1 MRIIALLFL
10 SFGVLTVSKALAQQ
24 LYSISGTVK
33 DNKGE
38 TLPGANVLL
47 SGYQKGAVAD
57 NQGKYTIAQLK
68 PGNYDILVQMI
79 GFLPANAN
87 VIVNDKSVV
96 VNITMKESV
105 NQLKEV
111 VIRTDPYRKQ
121 RLEIFKANFIG
132 TSPNAAK
139 SKIINPHV
147 IRFDYD
153 RDTRTLNA
161 SADEFIIV
169 ENKAL
174 GYRIK
179 YLLKYF
185 EKNDKLNLVMY
196 YGYPSFEDL
205 ATSKS
210 KQRQYKRTR
219 DEAYL
224 GSPQHFFTSLFDNT
238 SNPSGFIIN
247 KMQSKPNPKKLPDS
261 VLDEKIKLFSQIAVR
276 GASITAN
283 SRDSLAHYNRIK
295 REPDSIDVLSRAG
308 VLTDTLVKREV
319 NNLKWINFT
328 DKLYVIY
335 TAEKEPK
342 EYSKQ
347 SSYKV
352 NRPLDLASSQVS
364 IIHQLK
370 TPIAF
375 YQNGLVF
382 DPSSLLFEGYWGY
395 EKVADMVPMD
405 YFTSTSP

>member
-1 MRIIALLFL
+1 MKITALLFL
-10 SFGVLTVSKALAQQ
+10 SFGVLTASKALAQQ

-47 SGYQKGAVAD
+47 SGYQKGAVTD

-87 VIVNDKSVV
+87 VIVNNKSVV
-96 VNITMKESV
+96 VDISMKEQV

-132 TSPNAAK
+132 TSPNATK
-139 SKIINPHV
+139 SKIINPDV

-153 RDTRTLNA
+153 QDTRILNA

-210 KQRQYKRTR
+210 KQRQYKHTR

-224 GSPQHFFTSLFDNT
+224 GSPQHFFTTLFDNT
-238 SNPSGFIIN
+238 SKPSGFIIN
-247 KMQSKPNPKKLPDS
+247 KMQGKPNPKKLPDS

-283 SRDSLAHYNRIK
+283 TRDSLAYYNRIK
-295 REPDSIDVLSRAG
+295 REPDSIDVLNRAE

-319 NNLKWINFT
+319 SNLKWINFT

-347 SSYKV
+347 PSYKV

-405 YFTSTSP
+405 YISPK

>member
-1 MRIIALLFL
+1 
-10 SFGVLTVSKALAQQ
+10 
-24 LYSISGTVK
+24 
-33 DNKGE
+33 
-38 TLPGANVLL
+38 
-47 SGYQKGAVAD
+47 
-57 NQGKYTIAQLK
+57 
-68 PGNYDILVQMI
+68 
-79 GFLPANAN
+79 
-87 VIVNDKSVV
+87 
-96 VNITMKESV
+96 
-105 NQLKEV
+105 

-132 TSPNAAK
+132 TSPNATK
-139 SKIINPHV
+139 SKIINPDV

-153 RDTRTLNA
+153 QDTRILNA

-210 KQRQYKRTR
+210 KQRQYKHTR

-224 GSPQHFFTSLFDNT
+224 GSPQHFFTTLFDNT
-238 SNPSGFIIN
+238 SKPSGFIIN
-247 KMQSKPNPKKLPDS
+247 KMQGKPNPKKLPDS

-283 SRDSLAHYNRIK
+283 TRDSLAYYNRIK
-295 REPDSIDVLSRAG
+295 REPDSIDVLNRAE

-319 NNLKWINFT
+319 SNLKWINFT

-347 SSYKV
+347 PSYKV

-405 YFTSTSP
+405 YISPK

>member
-1 MRIIALLFL
+1 
-10 SFGVLTVSKALAQQ
+10 
-24 LYSISGTVK
+24 
-33 DNKGE
+33 
-38 TLPGANVLL
+38 
-47 SGYQKGAVAD
+47 
-57 NQGKYTIAQLK
+57 
-68 PGNYDILVQMI
+68 
-79 GFLPANAN
+79 
-87 VIVNDKSVV
+87 
-96 VNITMKESV
+96 
-105 NQLKEV
+105 
-111 VIRTDPYRKQ
+111 
-121 RLEIFKANFIG
+121 
-132 TSPNAAK
+132 
-139 SKIINPHV
+139 V

-153 RDTRTLNA
+153 KDTRILNA

-205 ATSKS
+205 ATSRS
-210 KQRQYKRTR
+210 KQRQYKRAR

-224 GSPQHFFTSLFDNT
+224 GSPQHFFSTLFDNT
-238 SNPSGFIIN
+238 SKSSSFIIN
-247 KMQSKPNPKKLPDS
+247 KMQGKPNPKKLPDS
-261 VLDEKIKLFSQIAVR
+261 ILSEKIKLFSQIAVR
-276 GASITAN
+276 GASVTA
-283 SRDSLAHYNRIK
+283 SSKDSLAYYNRIK
-295 REPDSIDVLSRAG
+295 REPDSIDVLNRAE

-319 NNLKWINFT
+319 SNLKWISFT
-328 DKLYVIY
+328 DKLYVTY
-335 TAEKEPK
+335 TAEKESK

-352 NRPLDLASSQVS
+352 NRPMDLASSQVS

-370 TPIAF
+370 NPIAF

-405 YFTSTSP
+405 YFTSTSQ

>member
-1 MRIIALLFL
+1 MKIITLLFL
-10 SFGVLTVSKALAQQ
+10 SFGVLTASKALAQQ

-87 VIVNDKSVV
+87 AIVNNKSVV
-96 VNITMKESV
+96 VDITMKESV

-224 GSPQHFFTSLFDNT
+224 GSPQHFFTTLFDNT
-238 SNPSGFIIN
+238 SGPGGFIIN

-283 SRDSLAHYNRIK
+283 SRDSLAYYNRIK
-295 REPDSIDVLSRAG
+295 REPDSVDVLNRAA
-308 VLTDTLVKREV
+308 VLADTLVKREV

-352 NRPLDLASSQVS
+352 SRPLDLASSQVS

-405 YFTSTSP
+405 YISPR

>member
-1 MRIIALLFL
+1 MRIIILLFL
-10 SFGVLTVSKALAQQ
+10 SFGVLTGSNALAQQ
-24 LYSISGTVK
+24 LYSISGTIK

-68 PGNYDILVQMI
+68 PGNYDVLVQMI
-79 GFLPANAN
+79 GFLPANVN

-96 VNITMKESV
+96 VDITMKESV

-111 VIRTDPYRKQ
+111 VIRTDPYRQ
-121 RLEIFKANFIG
+121 RWLEIFKANFIG

-139 SKIINPHV
+139 SKIINPDV

-153 RDTRTLNA
+153 KDTRTLNA
-161 SADEFIIV
+161 AADEFIIV

-174 GYRIK
+174 GYRIR

-210 KQRQYKRTR
+210 KQRQYKRKR

-224 GSPQHFFTSLFDNT
+224 GSPQHFFAALFDNT
-238 SNPSGFIIN
+238 SKPRGFIIN
-247 KMQSKPNPKKLPDS
+247 KMLSKPNPKKLPDS
-261 VLDEKIKLFSQIAVR
+261 VLNEKIKLFSQIAVR
-276 GASITAN
+276 GANITAN
-283 SRDSLAHYNRIK
+283 SKDSLAYYNRIK
-295 REPDSIDVLSRAG
+295 REPDSVDVLSR
-308 VLTDTLVKREV
+308 VEVMTDTLVKREV
-319 NNLKWINFT
+319 SNLRWIDFT

-335 TAEKEPK
+335 TAEKESK
-342 EYSKQ
+342 EYNKQ

-352 NRPLDLASSQVS
+352 NRPMDLASSQVS
-364 IIHQLK
+364 VIHQLK

>member
-1 MRIIALLFL
+1 MRIIVLLFL
-10 SFGVLTVSKALAQQ
+10 SFGVLTASKSPAQQ
-24 LYSISGTVK
+24 LYSISGTIK

-79 GFLPANAN
+79 GFQPANAN
-87 VIVNDKSVV
+87 VVVNDKSVV
-96 VNITMKESV
+96 VDIIMKESV

-139 SKIINPHV
+139 SKIINPDV

-169 ENKAL
+169 ENNAL

-185 EKNDKLNLVMY
+185 EKNDRLNLVMY

-210 KQRQYKRTR
+210 KQRQYKHAR

-224 GSPQHFFTSLFDNT
+224 GSPQHFFTTLFDNT
-238 SNPSGFIIN
+238 SKPSGFIIN
-247 KMQSKPNPKKLPDS
+247 KMQGKPNPKKLPDS
-261 VLDEKIKLFSQIAVR
+261 LLDEKIKLFSQIAVR
-276 GASITAN
+276 GASISAN
-283 SRDSLAHYNRIK
+283 TRDSLAYYNRIK
-295 REPDSIDVLSRAG
+295 REPDSIDVLNRAE

-319 NNLKWINFT
+319 SNLKWINFT

-405 YFTSTSP
+405 YISPK

>member
-1 MRIIALLFL
+1 MRTIITLFL
-10 SFGVLTVSKALAQQ
+10 SIAILTGSNASARQ

-33 DNKGE
+33 DSKGE

-47 SGYQKGAVAD
+47 SGYQKGAVAN
-57 NQGKYTIAQLK
+57 NQGKYTISELK
-68 PGNYDILVQMI
+68 PGNYDVLVQMI
-79 GFLPANAN
+79 GFLPANVN
-87 VIVNDKSVV
+87 VIVNDKSIVTD
-96 VNITMKESV
+96 ITMKESI

-111 VIRTDPYRKQ
+111 VIRTDPYRQQ
-121 RLEIFKANFIG
+121 RLQIFKDSFIG

-139 SKIINPHV
+139 SEIINPNV

-153 RDTRTLNA
+153 DETHTLQA

-174 GYRIK
+174 GYRVK

-185 EKNDKLNLVMY
+185 ERNDRMNLVMF

-205 ATSKS
+205 ATSKT
-210 KQRQYKRTR
+210 KQRQYKLKR

-224 GSPQHFFTSLFDNT
+224 GSPQHFFATLFSNT
-238 SNPSGFIIN
+238 SKSSGFIIN
-247 KMQSKPNPKKLPDS
+247 KMLRKPNPTKLPDS
-261 VLDEKIKLFSQIAVR
+261 ILDEKIKLFSQIAVR
-276 GASITAN
+276 GASLSAN
-283 SRDSLAHYNRIK
+283 SKDSLAYYSRIK
-295 REPDSIDVLSRAG
+295 RAPDSVDVLSRTE
-308 VLTDTLVKREV
+308 VSTDTLVKREV
-319 NNLKWINFT
+319 SNLRWINFR
-328 DKLYVIY
+328 DKLYIIY
-335 TAEKEPK
+335 TAEKESK
-342 EYSKQ
+342 AYSKQ
-347 SSYKV
+347 SAYKV
-352 NRPLDLASSQVS
+352 SRPMDLASSQVS

-395 EKVADMVPMD
+395 EKVSDMVPMD

>member
-1 MRIIALLFL
+1 MRIIVLLFL
-10 SFGVLTVSKALAQQ
+10 SFGVLTALKAPAQQ
-24 LYSISGTVK
+24 LYSISGTIK

-57 NQGKYTIAQLK
+57 NQGKYTITQLK

-79 GFLPANAN
+79 GFQPANAN
-87 VIVNDKSVV
+87 VVVNDKSVV
-96 VNITMKESV
+96 VDIIMKESV

-139 SKIINPHV
+139 SKIINPDV

-169 ENKAL
+169 ENNAL

-185 EKNDKLNLVMY
+185 EKNDRLNLVMY

-210 KQRQYKRTR
+210 KQRQYKHTR

-224 GSPQHFFTSLFDNT
+224 GSPQHFFTTLFDNT
-238 SNPSGFIIN
+238 SKPSGFIIN
-247 KMQSKPNPKKLPDS
+247 KMQGRPNPKKLPDS

-283 SRDSLAHYNRIK
+283 TRDSLAYYNRIK
-295 REPDSIDVLSRAG
+295 REPDSIDLLDRAE
-308 VLTDTLVKREV
+308 VSTDTLVKREV
-319 NNLKWINFT
+319 SNLKWINFT

-405 YFTSTSP
+405 YISPK